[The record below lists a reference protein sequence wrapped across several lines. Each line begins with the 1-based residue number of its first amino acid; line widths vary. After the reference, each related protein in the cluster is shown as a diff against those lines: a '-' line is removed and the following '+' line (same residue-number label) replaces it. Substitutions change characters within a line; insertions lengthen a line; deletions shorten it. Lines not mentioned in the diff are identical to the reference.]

1 MGQIKSAVKGM
12 REKMQK
18 CEEEEGLEESYFNLK
33 EMVEERE
40 GRLKVLMEEETEA
53 IESINDLISEKK
65 Q

>member
-1 MGQIKSAVKGM
+1 
-12 REKMQK
+12 MQK
-18 CEEEEGLEESYFNLK
+18 CEEEEGLEESYFKLK

-40 GRLKVLMEEETEA
+40 GRLKVLMEDETEA